1 MSKQKP
7 PRAWQRMLSGRRLDL
22 LDPSP
27 FDVEI
32 EDIARGLARVA
43 RWNGQTSGDHAF
55 SVAEHSVVV
64 ENLFSQLNPKA
75 SREDKLTA
83 LLHDAA
89 EYVIGDMI
97 SPFKHALGIDYKS
110 FEARLEE
117 AIHLRYGL
125 PAKMKPALKKKIK
138 KCDIYCAWFEATQIA
153 GFSEAEADK
162 FFIRPPDDLTLK
174 IDPAPVV
181 KAESLFLQRFAKLN
195 R

>member
-1 MSKQKP
+1 MPKP

-27 FDVEI
+27 FDIEI

-55 SVAEHSVVV
+55 SVAEHSVIV
-64 ENLFSQLNPKA
+64 EDLFTQLNPNA
-75 SREDKLTA
+75 SHEERLMC

-97 SPFKHALGIDYKS
+97 SPFKTALGLDYKA

-117 AIHLRYGL
+117 AVHLRFGL
-125 PAKMKPALKKKIK
+125 PAQMPPPLKKKIK
-138 KCDIYCAWFEATQIA
+138 ACDIYCAWFEATQIA
-153 GFSEAEADK
+153 GFSVLEADK
-162 FFIRPPDDLTLK
+162 FFITPPEGLHMTLTPK
-174 IDPAPVV
+174 PVM
-181 KAESLFLQRFAKLN
+181 KAEQLFLDRFAQLHHN
-195 R
+195 

>member
-1 MSKQKP
+1 
-7 PRAWQRMLSGRRLDL
+7 MLSGRRLDL

-64 ENLFSQLNPKA
+64 EHLFTTLNPKSTNA
-75 SREDKLTA
+75 ERLTA

-97 SPFKHALGIDYKS
+97 SPFKTALGIDYKA

-117 AIHLRYGL
+117 AIHLRFGL
-125 PAKMKPALKKKIK
+125 PPKMPASLKKKIK
-138 KCDIYCAWFEATQIA
+138 QCDLYCAWFEATQIA
-153 GFSEAEADK
+153 GFDPVEADK
-162 FFIRPPDDLTLK
+162 FFITPPRDIKLS
-174 IDPAPVV
+174 IDPLPVV
-181 KAESLFLQRFAKLN
+181 QAENAFLERFTALYPE
-195 R
+195 

>member
-1 MSKQKP
+1 
-7 PRAWQRMLSGRRLDL
+7 MLSGRRLDL

-64 ENLFSQLNPKA
+64 EHLFATLNPKSTSA
-75 SREDKLTA
+75 ERLTA

-97 SPFKHALGIDYKS
+97 SPFKAALGIDYKA

-117 AIHLRYGL
+117 AIHLRFGL
-125 PAKMKPALKKKIK
+125 PAKMPAALKKKIK
-138 KCDIYCAWFEATQIA
+138 KCDLYCAWFEATQIA
-153 GFSEAEADK
+153 GF
-162 FFIRPPDDLTLK
+162 
-174 IDPAPVV
+174 
-181 KAESLFLQRFAKLN
+181 
-195 R
+195 